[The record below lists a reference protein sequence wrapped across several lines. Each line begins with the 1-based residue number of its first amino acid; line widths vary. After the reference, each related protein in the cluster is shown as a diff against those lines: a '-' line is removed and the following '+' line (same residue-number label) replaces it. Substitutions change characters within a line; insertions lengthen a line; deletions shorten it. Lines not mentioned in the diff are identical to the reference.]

1 MATAMVRKLRPRTIN
16 RRPSR
21 LAGLRLAWE
30 FHDLGTLPE
39 DPLQT
44 ANDKPPGTV
53 DAAFTTHPQS
63 LPQRTDRSTAP
74 RRARRLPAMHRR
86 CSAVY
91 RVAAAEAS
99 VDRPA
104 AQQKERRKA

>member
-53 DAAFTTHPQS
+53 DAAFTTHPRAC
-63 LPQRTDRSTAP
+63 LKGPTAP
-74 RRARRLPAMHRR
+74 PHRVEQDVCR
-86 CSAVY
+86 PCTG
-91 RVAAAEAS
+91 AAAQSIE
-99 VDRPA
+99 
-104 AQQKERRKA
+104 